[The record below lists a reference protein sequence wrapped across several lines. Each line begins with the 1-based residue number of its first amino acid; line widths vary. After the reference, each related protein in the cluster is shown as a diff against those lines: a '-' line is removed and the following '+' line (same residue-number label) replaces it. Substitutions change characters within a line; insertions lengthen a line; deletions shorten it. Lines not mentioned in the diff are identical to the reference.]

1 MTAHFGTQHFLI
13 RGITLSGKT
22 FRPGDWA
29 ERLTGVI
36 TLFVGER
43 RPGIHIVCT
52 RLAMPIVQA
61 DVKCLLVSS
70 DLQLICPAAFEFVA
84 RFAEDNDLPMD
95 FRRTPP
101 FETQDEHGI
110 DEVAGVAMTSTSTP
124 MGSLQRRPRASD

>member
-13 RGITLSGKT
+13 KGVTFSGKT

-43 RPGIHIVCT
+43 RPGIHIACT

-95 FRRTPP
+95 FRCAPP
-101 FETQDEHGI
+101 SDGPDEHSI
-110 DEVAGVAMTSTSTP
+110 DEAAGAAMTGKS
-124 MGSLQRRPRASD
+124 MQIGSLQRLSRASD

>member
-1 MTAHFGTQHFLI
+1 MKAHFGTQHFLI
-13 RGITLSGKT
+13 KGITFSGKT

-43 RPGIHIVCT
+43 RPGIHIACT

-84 RFAEDNDLPMD
+84 RFAGDNDLPMD
-95 FRRTPP
+95 FRSTPP
-101 FETQDEHGI
+101 FEAQDEHGI
-110 DEVAGVAMTSTSTP
+110 DEVAGAAMTNTSTP
-124 MGSLQRRPRASD
+124 MGSL